1 MRKGAPRENNGLRA
15 MNGIRIP
22 CVGAIVRDSAGRLLL
37 IKRGHDPE
45 AGKWSLPGGRI
56 EPGETDAQALVRE
69 MREET
74 GLTVLPGP
82 LLGAVERPGPGG
94 TIIDIRDYAATVT
107 GGTLAAGDDAAD
119 ARWVAA
125 TDVPRLPLTS
135 GLTDALASWG
145 VLSAGSSSHM
155 RSQGVQ

>member
-1 MRKGAPRENNGLRA
+1 MQKGARRENNGLRA
-15 MNGIRIP
+15 VNGTRIP
-22 CVGAIVRDSAGRLLL
+22 CVGAVVRDGAGRLLL

-82 LLGAVERPGPGG
+82 LLGAVEQPGPGG
-94 TIIDIRDYAATVT
+94 RIIDIRDYAATVT

-119 ARWVAA
+119 ACWVAA
-125 TDVPRLPLTS
+125 ADVPHLPLTS
-135 GLTDALASWG
+135 GLADALAAWG
-145 VLSAGSSSHM
+145 VL
-155 RSQGVQ
+155 

>member
-1 MRKGAPRENNGLRA
+1 MRKGARREDNGLRA
-15 MNGIRIP
+15 VNGTRIP
-22 CVGAIVRDSAGRLLL
+22 CVGAIVRDGTGRLLL

-74 GLTVLPGP
+74 GLTVLAGP
-82 LLGAVERPGPGG
+82 LLGAVQRPGPGG
-94 TIIDIRDYAATVT
+94 SIIDIRDYAATVT

-119 ARWVAA
+119 ARWVTAA
-125 TDVPRLPLTS
+125 DVPRLPLTS
-135 GLTDALASWG
+135 GLADALASWR
-145 VLSAGSSSHM
+145 VL
-155 RSQGVQ
+155 